1 MSASPGATPMRRRH
15 ILLAGLMPAV
25 LCAALAL
32 YPPAFVTRFDLN
44 VYDALLRF
52 AGTDSPTGR
61 VVIVDVD
68 ERSVSTIGQWPWR
81 RDVIAELVGRLRSQ
95 GADSVALN
103 ILFSEADRQSDLLN
117 SADATLAKTLREGRV
132 VLGYAFT
139 FGEAGASSRQCVL
152 HPLRVTV
159 VQPDEASGPPLF
171 AASGALCSLPTL
183 AEAAGASGFLNGSPD
198 PDGILRR
205 VPIALEFQGQVYP
218 ALALQAMMATS
229 EPHVVLQAANAN
241 TTSLTLGSQIIPLDG
256 RSNLL
261 LRYRGQKKTFPY
273 VSAADVLAGAT
284 AADAFAGKVVFV
296 GATALGTQELV
307 ATPFDPV
314 FAGVEVQATIAD
326 NLLRG
331 DFLRR
336 PEHGVALQA
345 LITLALGLGMGLT
358 IRRVGVVWGV
368 FAALAGLGVMWG
380 MCAWLMDARGVF
392 LSPLVPTA
400 GIVSSLAA
408 VAFATI
414 ATELRTS
421 FAELQKARRAT
432 EEASHAKSE
441 FLMNVSHELRTPL
454 NAIYGS
460 AKMLAT
466 GVLKDEQKSKALA
479 TIERNTR
486 AQTQLID
493 DLVNAS
499 ETAGGKL
506 RLDVKDVDLAGVVR
520 SVLDSVRPAI
530 QAKRITLQAAIDDG
544 LGLIRGDR
552 DRLQQVVW
560 HLLSN
565 AIKFTPMDGG
575 LAIHLERTK
584 TSAQLT
590 VNDSGTGIAPAFLPH
605 VFEPFRQQDGSTTRQ
620 YGGLGLG
627 LSLVREI
634 VELHGGSIAVDSD
647 GVGRGTTVRVQL
659 PLAGLAKAHAR
670 EPRADDGSTVPRA

>member
-15 ILLAGLMPAV
+15 ILLAGLIPAV

-32 YPPAFVTRFDLN
+32 YPPALVTRFDLN

-103 ILFSEADRQSDLLN
+103 IIFSEADRQSDSLN
-117 SADATLAKTLREGRV
+117 SGDATLAKTLRAGRV

-171 AASGALCSLPTL
+171 AATGALCSLPAL

-284 AADAFAGKVVFV
+284 APDAFAGKVVFV

-307 ATPFDPV
+307 ATPFDPL

-358 IRRVGVVWGV
+358 IRRVGVVWGA

-408 VAFATI
+408 VAFATV

-432 EEASHAKSE
+432 AEASHAKSE

-466 GVLKDEQKSKALA
+466 GLLKDDQKSKALA

-520 SVLDSVRPAI
+520 SVLDIVRPAI

-544 LGLIRGDR
+544 LGHIRGDR

-565 AIKFTPMDGG
+565 AIKFTPVDGG

-634 VELHGGSIAVDSD
+634 VELHGGSIAVESE
-647 GVGRGTTVRVQL
+647 GVGHGATVRVQL
-659 PLAGLAKAHAR
+659 PI
-670 EPRADDGSTVPRA
+670 VPRA

>member
-1 MSASPGATPMRRRH
+1 MSASPGATPTRRRH
-15 ILLAGLMPAV
+15 ILLAGLIPAV

-32 YPPAFVTRFDLN
+32 YPPALVTRFDLN

-81 RDVIAELVGRLRSQ
+81 RDVIAELVERLRSQ
-95 GADSVALN
+95 GAESVALN
-103 ILFSEADRQSDLLN
+103 IIFSETDRQSDPLN
-117 SADATLAKTLREGRV
+117 SADATLAKTLRAGRV

-139 FGEAGASSRQCVL
+139 FGEAAASSRQCVL

-171 AASGALCSLPTL
+171 TASGALCSLPTL
-183 AEAAGASGFLNGSPD
+183 AEAAGVSGFLNASPD

-218 ALALQAMMATS
+218 TLALRAMMATAAP
-229 EPHVVLQAANAN
+229 PHIVLQAANAN
-241 TTSLTLGSQIIPLDG
+241 TTSLTLGSQVIPLDG

-284 AADAFAGKVVFV
+284 APDAFAGKVVFV

-307 ATPFDPV
+307 ATPFDPL

-336 PEHGVALQA
+336 PEHAVALQA
-345 LITLALGLGMGLT
+345 LITLALGLAMGLT
-358 IRRVGVVWGV
+358 IRRIGVVWGA
-368 FAALAGLGVMWG
+368 FAALAGLSVMWG
-380 MCAWLMDARGVF
+380 ICAWLMDTRGVF

-400 GIVSSLAA
+400 GMLSSLAA
-408 VAFATI
+408 VAFATL

-421 FAELQKARRAT
+421 FSELQKARRASA
-432 EEASHAKSE
+432 EASHAKSE

-466 GVLKDEQKSKALA
+466 GVLKDDQKSKALA

-506 RLDVKDVDLAGVVR
+506 RLDVQDVDLAGVVR
-520 SVLDSVRPAI
+520 SVLDIVRPAI

-565 AIKFTPMDGG
+565 AIKFTPVDGG
-575 LAIHLERTK
+575 LAIYLERMK

-634 VELHGGSIAVDSD
+634 VELHGGSIAVESE
-647 GVGRGTTVRVQL
+647 GVGHGATVRVQL
-659 PLAGLAKAHAR
+659 PLGPPATAPAPTI
-670 EPRADDGSTVPRA
+670 PRA